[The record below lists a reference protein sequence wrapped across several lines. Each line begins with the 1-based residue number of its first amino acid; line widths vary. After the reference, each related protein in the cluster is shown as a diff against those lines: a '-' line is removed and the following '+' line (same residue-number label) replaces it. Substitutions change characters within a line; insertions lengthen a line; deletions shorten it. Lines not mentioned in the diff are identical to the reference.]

1 MAFIEDIPEEAYKS
15 LSWANTST
23 RTETTS
29 SSSVSKSIRAEE
41 AEEKNVKKQQLK
53 EWLDGRANARKSIFS
68 GRLSSWNKWL
78 DDAEIRKWRLA
89 DIARWA
95 LEEAW
100 KDPDA
105 IKKISD
111 QDLIKRLVWS
121 VSGTDMKKLNAV
133 NGYIQNGWYAEDV
146 FNYLVWE
153 WEDEKEPKSTFR
165 NFLWAVVST
174 PAESLAWMSDV
185 VQKKVKYGW
194 KTIYDINKEA
204 DIAWL
209 WELIWW
215 ISEEE
220 YQQYKQEWSKWY
232 EKAFNTWKEAYYN
245 VWDIELPWVEWIGS
259 QYISRADF
267 YKSYD
272 DAVKEWFDWN
282 VEQYW
287 QYLYDKGIDTYNTA
301 AEKVRNYL
309 ETEVYDPEGKWAWAG
324 KFVGELLEFIALPEM
339 KVKYLKYAPEALKAE
354 RAVKKAINV
363 AKWVWK
369 LWLEW
374 VKLQALE
381 DAYNADISD
390 IWKYATTASWNVLLW
405 WMIKWIGNA
414 LWWPKWLA
422 KTAIWSKTQSEWDEM
437 TNITKNSFAD
447 ANAEVTPY
455 TKVRD
460 ILVKAKDRL
469 LWDRLEAWGEL
480 WETRAF
486 DIKYKPWVRY
496 TTKEA
501 LEQDINKSLMEQ
513 ASKKRFGSLAWKKDL
528 VPQFKITKNW
538 LEVSNPDVLNNISK
552 NENWAVVK
560 LWDKIKS
567 AYSETF
573 WAWAPKNAAT
583 TEKFL
588 RRLDN
593 IFGEQWRSGWPEN
606 FINLMKEWI
615 KNATEKF
622 EGSLT
627 EETLSKLKSTRAA
640 DKEAIQLDNAFNNII
655 WRLDWVEWVWAA
667 EKATKSS
674 VTTQELFKRVLEAT
688 KKDWKWVIDLNN
700 EIWAWIANLSIYDAK
715 AAQKLLENIY
725 PSQPWAMEFI
735 IKSILWSMKRRWAVR
750 ATKDYSTSGLGKIW
764 ENIGWVVSSQ
774 M

>member
-1 MAFIEDIPEEAYKS
+1 MVFIDNIPSSASIDSNTNVDKSASNLTNSPIAINIRNEENEEAKM
-15 LSWANTST
+15 
-23 RTETTS
+23 
-29 SSSVSKSIRAEE
+29 
-41 AEEKNVKKQQLK
+41 
-53 EWLDGRANARKSIFS
+53 RKD
-68 GRLSSWNKWL
+68 RVYKWL
-78 DDAEIRKWRLA
+78 DERSSLRKAISEWKAWTWNVWLDNAEIRKSRLV
-89 DIARWA
+89 DLARDA
-95 LEEAW
+95 MLNAG
-100 KDPDA
+100 KDPDTVKN
-105 IKKISD
+105 IKED
-111 QDLIKRLVWS
+111 DMIKRLVWS
-121 VSGTDMKKLNAV
+121 SKWTDNNKLNAV
-133 NGYIQNGWYAEDV
+133 NNYIRNWWYAQEV
-146 FNYLVWE
+146 FDYLVGAKE
-153 WEDEKEPKSTFR
+153 EKEPKSTIR
-165 NFLWAVVST
+165 NIVWST
-174 PAESLAWMSDV
+174 LSTIPESLAWISDV
-185 VQKKVKYGW
+185 VQKNVKYGW

-204 DIAWL
+204 DVAWL

-220 YQQYKQEWSKWY
+220 YQKYKKEWSKWY
-232 EKAFNTWKEAYYN
+232 EKAFNTGIEWRYN
-245 VWDIELPWVEWIGS
+245 IWDIELPWVEWIGS

-272 DAVKEWFDWN
+272 DAVKQWFDWN

-287 QYLYDKGIDTYNTA
+287 QYLYNKGVNTYNTA

-309 ETEVYDPEGKWAWAG
+309 QTEVYDPEWKWSWLG
-324 KFVGELLEFIALPEM
+324 NFIWEMIERFALPET
-339 KVKYLKYAPEALKAE
+339 KIKYIKYAPEVTKWTKTLIKTANALKWA
-354 RAVKKAINV
+354 
-363 AKWVWK
+363 WK

-381 DAYNADISD
+381 DAYNAEVSSL
-390 IWKYATTASWNVLLW
+390 WKYATTAGWNTLLW
-405 WMIKWIGNA
+405 GMIKWIGNA

-422 KTAIWSKTQSEWDEM
+422 KTAIWTKTQSEWNEM
-437 TNITKNSFAD
+437 TNITKNSFVN

-469 LWDRLEAWGEL
+469 LWDRLKAWGEL

-486 DIKYKPWVRY
+486 DIKYKPWVKY
-496 TTKEA
+496 TAKEV

-513 ASKKRFGSLAWKKDL
+513 ANKKRFGGLAWKKDL

-560 LWDKIKS
+560 LWDKIKM

-593 IFGEQWRSGWPEN
+593 IFGEQWWSGWPEN

-640 DKEAIQLDNAFNNII
+640 DKEAIQLDNAFNKII

-667 EKATKSS
+667 EKTTKGS
-674 VTTQELFKRVLEAT
+674 VTTQELFKKVLEAT

-715 AAQKLLENIY
+715 SAQKLLENIY

-735 IKSILWSMKRRWAVR
+735 IKSVLWSMKRKWAVK

-774 M
+774 L

>member
-1 MAFIEDIPEEAYKS
+1 MAFIENIPEEAFET
-15 LSWANTST
+15 LSWANVST
-23 RTETTS
+23 VTKTPTK
-29 SSSVSKSIRAEE
+29 SSVSASIKSEE
-41 AEEKNVKKQQLK
+41 AEEKNVKREELK
-53 EWLDGRANARKSIFS
+53 KWLSDRAAARKNIFT
-68 GRLSSWNKWL
+68 GRMSSWNKWL
-78 DDAEIRKWRLA
+78 DNAEIRKGRITDL
-89 DIARWA
+89 ARWA
-95 LEEAW
+95 LEEMW
-100 KDPDA
+100 KDPEA
-105 IKKISD
+105 IKRISD
-111 QDLIKRLVWS
+111 DDLIKRLVWW
-121 VSGTDMKKLNAV
+121 VSWTDMKKLNAV
-133 NGYIQNGWYAEDV
+133 NGYMQNWWYAQEV
-146 FNYLVWE
+146 FDYLVGAKE
-153 WEDEKEPKSTFR
+153 EKEPKSTIR
-165 NFLWAVVST
+165 NIVWSTLST
-174 PAESLAWMSDV
+174 PIESIAWLSDI
-185 VQKKVKYGW
+185 VQKNIKYGW

-220 YQQYKQEWSKWY
+220 YQKYKKEWSKRY
-232 EKAFNTWKEAYYN
+232 EKAFNTGIEWYYN
-245 VWDIELPWVEWIGS
+245 IWDIKLPWVEWAGS

-272 DAVKEWFDWN
+272 DAVKQWFDWN

-287 QYLYDKGIDTYNTA
+287 QYLYNKGVNTYNSA

-309 ETEVYDPEGKWAWAG
+309 QTEVYDPKWKWSWVG
-324 KFVGELLEFIALPEM
+324 KFLGEMIEWFALPET
-339 KVKYLKYAPEALKAE
+339 KVKYLKYTPEVTKWTKNLIKATNLLKGS
-354 RAVKKAINV
+354 
-363 AKWVWK
+363 WK

-381 DAYNADISD
+381 DAYDAEVSSL
-390 IWKYATTASWNVLLW
+390 WKYATTATRNALLW
-405 WMIKWIGNA
+405 WFIKWVGNA

-422 KTAIWSKTQSEWDEM
+422 KTAIWTKTQSEWNEM
-437 TNITKNSFAD
+437 TNITKNSFAN

-469 LWDRLEAWGEL
+469 LKDRLSKWWEL

-486 DIKYKPWVRY
+486 DIKYKPWVKY
-496 TTKEA
+496 TAKEA

-513 ASKKRFGSLAWKKDL
+513 ASKKRFGNLAWKRDL

-593 IFGEQWRSGWPEN
+593 VFGEEWWSGWPEN

-640 DKEAIQLDNAFNNII
+640 DKEAIQLDNTFNKII

-667 EKATKSS
+667 EKATKNT
-674 VTTQELFKRVLEAT
+674 VTIQELFKKVLEAT
-688 KKDWKWVIDLNN
+688 SKDWKWAIDLNN

-735 IKSILWSMKRRWAVR
+735 IKSILWSMKRKWAVK
-750 ATKDYSTSGLGKIW
+750 ATKDYSPSMLWKIW
-764 ENIGWVVSSQ
+764 ENIWWVVSSQ

>member
-1 MAFIEDIPEEAYKS
+1 MAFIENIPEEAFEATT
-15 LSWANTST
+15 WADVSSIVKTPSSTSV
-23 RTETTS
+23 S
-29 SSSVSKSIRAEE
+29 SSIRNEE
-41 AEEKNVKKQQLK
+41 AEEKNVKREQLK
-53 EWLDGRANARKSIFS
+53 DWLKKRSEARTNIFTGRI
-68 GRLSSWNKWL
+68 SSWNKWL
-78 DDAEIRKWRLA
+78 DTSEIRRGRLA
-89 DIARWA
+89 DVARWA
-95 LEEAW
+95 LEDMW

-105 IKKISD
+105 IKSISD
-111 QDLIKRLVWS
+111 NDLIKRLVWS
-121 VSGTDMKKLNAV
+121 ASWTDMKKLNAV
-133 NGYIQNGWYAEDV
+133 NSYMENGWYAEEV
-146 FNYLVWE
+146 FNYLVWNKE
-153 WEDEKEPKSTFR
+153 EKEPKSTLR

-287 QYLYDKGIDTYNTA
+287 QYLYDKGINTYNSA

-309 ETEVYDPEGKWAWAG
+309 ETEVYDPEWKWAWAG
-324 KFVGELLEFIALPEM
+324 KFVGEMLEFAALPEM

-354 RAVKKAINV
+354 KAIKKSINL
-363 AKWVWK
+363 AKWAWK

-381 DAYNADISD
+381 DAYNADISS
-390 IWKYATTASWNVLLW
+390 IWKYATTATWNALLW

-422 KTAIWSKTQSEWDEM
+422 KTAIWTKTQAERNEM

-460 ILVKAKDRL
+460 ILVNAKDRL
-469 LWDRLEAWGEL
+469 LKDRLSKWWEL

-496 TTKEA
+496 TAKEA

-593 IFGEQWRSGWPEN
+593 VFGEQWRSGWPEN

-615 KNATEKF
+615 KNATDKF

-627 EETLSKLKSTRAA
+627 EETLSKLKATRAA

-674 VTTQELFKRVLEAT
+674 VTTQELFKKVLEAT
-688 KKDWKWVIDLNN
+688 EKDWKWIMDLNN

-735 IKSILWSMKRRWAVR
+735 IKSILWRMKRKWAVK
-750 ATKDYSTSGLGKIW
+750 ATKDYTPSSLWRIW